1 VQGRSLKFSRE
12 NGNARPI
19 VLLLLVAL
27 FLVVLYF
34 AHHRRVLRATT
45 RAITSEP
52 RENSRDTTSSL
63 PTDDGSSAPPAAC
76 ETTAVGYRVLTVHGR
91 PVALWYPTTA
101 QPAPYS
107 YSSRFSSTLA
117 SNASPALVCGKK
129 VPLVVFSHGD
139 LGCGLQSVAI
149 TEELARHG
157 YVVAAPDHADASLCH
172 TVEPERGPHRP
183 PPQTSV
189 FKPDIWDD
197 TTFIDRRNDLEAVIA
212 GLLSNHEFQQ
222 VIDAQAI
229 GAAGHSLGGYTVV
242 GLAGGWSSWLDP
254 RIRAV
259 VALSPYVMP
268 FQVKKTLGNVHV
280 PLMYQGGTLDL
291 GITPFLEGPNGAFA
305 AANPPVYFAV
315 LPHAAHLAWVNCG
328 DDPSTPTCLTNNINM
343 RLSADYAIAFF
354 NRYLKNIP
362 EAMLE
367 KSNRNL
373 AEYKFRLN
381 SN

>member
-1 VQGRSLKFSRE
+1 M
-12 NGNARPI
+12 
-19 VLLLLVAL
+19 
-27 FLVVLYF
+27 
-34 AHHRRVLRATT
+34 
-45 RAITSEP
+45 AI
-52 RENSRDTTSSL
+52 L
-63 PTDDGSSAPPAAC
+63 AA
-76 ETTAVGYRVLTVHGR
+76 
-91 PVALWYPTTA
+91 
-101 QPAPYS
+101 
-107 YSSRFSSTLA
+107 
-117 SNASPALVCGKK
+117 VCNQ
-129 VPLVVFSHGD
+129 F
-139 LGCGLQSVAI
+139 AI

-172 TVEPERGPHRP
+172 TVEPERGPRRP

-197 TTFIDRRNDLEAVIA
+197 TTFIDRRNDLEAVIND
-212 GLLSNHEFQQ
+212 LLSSPEFQQ
-222 VIDAQAI
+222 VIDSQAI

-254 RIRAV
+254 RIRAI

-328 DDPSTPTCLTNNINM
+328 DDHSTSTCLTNNINM
-343 RLSADYAIAFF
+343 RLSAEYAIAFF
-354 NRYLKNIP
+354 NRYLKNVP
-362 EAMLE
+362 EPMLE

-373 AEYKFRLN
+373 AEYKFRLD
-381 SN
+381 SNQ

>member
-1 VQGRSLKFSRE
+1 MQGRSLKFSRE

-27 FLVVLYF
+27 FLVVLDF

-52 RENSRDTTSSL
+52 RENSPDPNSPL

-259 VALSPYVMP
+259 VALSPHVMP